1 MLTEISN
8 LIKAYL
14 PAADLSILEKAYAFA
29 EEAHKGQKRASGAD
43 FFIHC
48 VEVAKI
54 LASIKLDISTICAA
68 LLHDILE
75 DTPVTLDRLKK
86 EFGAEIASMVEG
98 VTKISSYHF
107 QNQEIA
113 HAENWRKMLLAVTKD
128 IRVILIKLAD
138 RLHNLQTIKYLPEE
152 KQKDIATESLNLY
165 APFAQRLGIYKWKSE
180 IEDLSFAVLDPEQY
194 RKLSGEI
201 EKKQGTNAHYIEL
214 WKKLIT
220 EKLGGPGIPFRL
232 SARPKNLYGIYKKM
246 ESQKKTFE
254 EIQDVIGLRLITD
267 TVANCYALLGLIHTY
282 FLPLPGTFTDYISLP
297 KVNMYQSLHTTI
309 SGPENMVAEIQIRTE
324 EMHKRSEYG
333 IAAHWRYKEKGEIA
347 RVDQNQ
353 KSEDVEEKLNWLR
366 RILEWQQD
374 LKDSKEFL
382 ETFKAECEFEQV
394 FVFTPKGKVIKLP
407 LGSTPVDFAYAIHT
421 DIGNHCFGAKIGNKI
436 VTLDYKLKSGE
447 ICDIIVKRSAKPN
460 KHWLEFAITANAKS
474 KIRKYL
480 REQEGIKP

>member
-14 PAADLSILEKAYAFA
+14 PDADFSILEKAYAFA
-29 EEAHKGQKRASGAD
+29 EEAHRGQKRASGTD
-43 FFIHC
+43 FFSHC

-54 LASIKLDISTICAA
+54 LASIKLDVSTICAA

-75 DTPVTLDRLKK
+75 DTTVTVGQLKK
-86 EFGAEIASMVEG
+86 EFGSEITSMVEG

-107 QNQEIA
+107 DDPEVA
-113 HAENWRKMLLAVTKD
+113 YAENWRKMLLAVTKD

-138 RLHNLQTIKYLPEE
+138 RLHNLQTIKYLPAE
-152 KQKDIATESLNLY
+152 KQKAIATESLNLY

-180 IEDLSFAVLDPEQY
+180 IEDLSFGVLEPEES
-194 RKLSGEI
+194 RKLSAEI
-201 EKKQGTNAHYIEL
+201 ENQKDTSAHNIER
-214 WKKLIT
+214 WKKLVT
-220 EKLGGPGIPFRL
+220 EKLSDSGVPFRL

-246 ESQKKTFE
+246 KRQNKAFE
-254 EIQDVIGLRLITD
+254 EIQDIIGLRLITD
-267 TVANCYALLGLIHTY
+267 TIANCYALLGLIHTY
-282 FLPLPGTFTDYISLP
+282 FMPIPGTFTDYISLP

-309 SGPENMVAEIQIRTE
+309 SGPDNMVAEIQIRTE

-333 IAAHWRYKEKGEIA
+333 IAAHWRYKEKGEIT
-347 RVDQNQ
+347 RFD
-353 KSEDVEEKLNWLR
+353 KKEKPEDVEEKLNWLR
-366 RILEWQQD
+366 QILEWQQD

-407 LGSTPVDFAYAIHT
+407 LGATPVDFAYAIHS
-421 DIGNHCFGAKIGNKI
+421 DIGNHCFGAKIGNKL

-447 ICDIIVKRSAKPN
+447 ICDILVKRSVKPN

-474 KIRKYL
+474 KIRKFL
-480 REQEGIKP
+480 REEEGK